1 MTTQI
6 AGEVIPSDVPGSL
19 AMGICQ
25 PAGVLDYITN
35 APADAGAVVEAVVEA
50 IVRIK
55 GTAEAIA
62 CANDNASGLPVPR
75 GVTVAFGRSGL

>member
-35 APADAGAVVEAVVEA
+35 APADAGAVVEA

-75 GVTVAFGRSGL
+75 GFTVAFGRSGL